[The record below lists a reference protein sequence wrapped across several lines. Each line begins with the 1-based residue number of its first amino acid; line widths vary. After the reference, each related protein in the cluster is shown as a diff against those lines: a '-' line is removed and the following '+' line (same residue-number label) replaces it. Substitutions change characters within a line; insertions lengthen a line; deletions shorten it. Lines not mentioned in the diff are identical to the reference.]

1 MGGYDRRMPYLSFA
15 FVCVVW
21 GSSFILMKKAAI
33 WFSPASI
40 GAWRLIAGAAV
51 LALVGLRSRGPRM
64 VGRRDFGP
72 IAFVALFGFVWP
84 FWLQPWLVARDGSG
98 FIGMM
103 VSFTPLLTIA
113 ASIPLLGIYP
123 ARRQLFGVLGA
134 LGFMG
139 LLMLVGRER
148 GVPLADL
155 GLGLTVPLCYAVT
168 NTVIRRSLA
177 HLPSLEL
184 SLVCLVTAGAILLPL
199 SFVVPFERA
208 SMARADQAV
217 ALGSI
222 LFLGVVGTG
231 IGTLVF
237 TRLIQ
242 EQGPLFAGMVTNLV
256 PIGALLWAWADGEP
270 VTPLQS
276 VALVGLVSM
285 VTVVQ
290 FGAARSQIVKQ
301 E

>member
-1 MGGYDRRMPYLSFA
+1 
-15 FVCVVW
+15 
-21 GSSFILMKKAAI
+21 
-33 WFSPASI
+33 
-40 GAWRLIAGAAV
+40 
-51 LALVGLRSRGPRM
+51 
-64 VGRRDFGP
+64 
-72 IAFVALFGFVWP
+72 
-84 FWLQPWLVARDGSG
+84 
-98 FIGMM
+98 
-103 VSFTPLLTIA
+103 
-113 ASIPLLGIYP
+113 
-123 ARRQLFGVLGA
+123 
-134 LGFMG
+134 
-139 LLMLVGRER
+139 
-148 GVPLADL
+148 
-155 GLGLTVPLCYAVT
+155 
-168 NTVIRRSLA
+168 
-177 HLPSLEL
+177 
-184 SLVCLVTAGAILLPL
+184 VCLVTAGAILLPL
-199 SFVVPFERA
+199 SFVVPFER
-208 SMARADQAV
+208 SSIARADQAV